1 MAKQTAWQ
9 TIGPFFHFALP
20 WKGCAD
26 LTGDSELG
34 ARLDLTPPGHYMA
47 VDAGRATRRDVRG
60 ERIQIEGYVRDADG
74 APIPDAMVEI
84 WQANA
89 EGRYPSAIDP
99 RADLADDPAFEGFG
113 RCATDAQGRYVF
125 RTIRP
130 GRVPGPGNSLQAPH
144 IAVGVLARG
153 MLKRLV
159 TRIYFSDSAANG
171 EDPILALVPKG
182 RRDTLIAQRKTGGG
196 IEYRFDIVLN
206 GEGETVF
213 FDF

>member
-20 WKGCAD
+20 WTGGAD

-34 ARLDLTPPGHYMA
+34 ARPDLTPPGHYVLGN
-47 VDAGRATRRDVRG
+47 VDRAARRNVRG

-74 APIPDAMVEI
+74 APVPDAMIEI

-89 EGRYPSAIDP
+89 QGRYPSSIDP
-99 RADLADDPAFEGFG
+99 RSDLADDPAFVGFG
-113 RCATDAQGRYVF
+113 RCATDVDGHYAF
-125 RTIRP
+125 HTIRP
-130 GRVPGPGNSLQAPH
+130 GRVPGPGNTLQAPH

-153 MLKRLV
+153 LLKRLV
-159 TRIYFSDSAANG
+159 TRIYFSDSATNK
-171 EDPILALVPKG
+171 EDPILALVPMD
-182 RRDTLIAQRKTGGG
+182 RSDTLIAQRKAGDS

-206 GEGETVF
+206 GKNETVF
-213 FDF
+213 FDC